1 MVVEITGLLKF
12 RSAQRAR
19 MRLLLIAFACV
30 LPLLWGW
37 TVHWLMTR
45 FWPEAKTARGSEAW
59 RKPSGDV
66 PFDYQI

>member
-1 MVVEITGLLKF
+1 
-12 RSAQRAR
+12 

-59 RKPSGDV
+59 RKPIGDV